1 VLVRPVRRRGARPRR
16 RRAGDA
22 GRRGHNGARRNDR
35 DPRRDPR
42 QPTRRRPAPDSTPAP
57 DPAPT
62 IVWVA
67 WGLCGVFAAIGF
79 TVVTGPAL
87 FAVVLGWLR
96 FAD

>member
-1 VLVRPVRRRGARPRR
+1 VHRQVVAVADRREELGLHLDRRKAQLGA
-16 RRAGDA
+16 
-22 GRRGHNGARRNDR
+22 
-35 DPRRDPR
+35 
-42 QPTRRRPAPDSTPAP
+42 PAPDSTPAP

-62 IVWVA
+62 IVWVV